1 MTKDRIASVTVQVIQ
16 DPEDPDQLLL
26 DLGTE
31 LCELLGW
38 HVGDVLQWIDNK
50 DGSWT
55 LTQQTST
62 P

>member
-1 MTKDRIASVTVQVIQ
+1 MTGTVTVQVIQ

-31 LCELLGW
+31 LCEQLGW
-38 HVGDVLQWIDNK
+38 SPGDEIEWADNK

-55 LTQQTST
+55 LSKT
-62 P
+62 PR